1 MKKILTK
8 ASIMKNPLEDYM
20 TIQQAAAMIGI
31 EPSTLSA
38 RIRKGK
44 VKAEKVGWNKL
55 IHKDEVKRAKQA
67 EENKHASNSKDLDRT
82 TR

>member
-1 MKKILTK
+1 MSDNLK
-8 ASIMKNPLEDYM
+8 DYM
-20 TIQQAAAMIGI
+20 TIQQAAVIIGI

-44 VKAEKVGWNKL
+44 IKAEKVGWNKL
-55 IHKDEVKRAKQA
+55 IHRDEVKKAKQG
-67 EENKHASNSKDLDRT
+67 EERNKNANNKDLEGS